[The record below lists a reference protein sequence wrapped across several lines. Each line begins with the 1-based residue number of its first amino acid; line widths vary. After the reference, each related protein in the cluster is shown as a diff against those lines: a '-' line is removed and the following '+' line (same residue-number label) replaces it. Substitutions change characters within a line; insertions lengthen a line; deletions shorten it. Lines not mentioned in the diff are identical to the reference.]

1 VIEAEILDTSLE
13 IKTPERV
20 TFEVFICGP
29 FARLSAALIDGIFI
43 SVLLGCILI
52 ALSILSMGSGSVIGL
67 YLAILFA
74 LEWGYKI
81 FFEIVNKGQTPG
93 KRAMGLRVMSV
104 DGGPMRPGQAV
115 VRNLVRAFEGILPFG
130 YFPALLSICF
140 SRRFQR
146 LGDLAAG
153 TIVVWETPEFSMREM
168 QLNQNSKALVEMLP
182 ARLELGGRMMKLLS
196 NYLSRR
202 MRLSSARL
210 EEIASPV
217 ASILRQKYNLPADTP
232 ADSVMV
238 AVGERL
244 RQTPLR
250 QEGRKTR

>member
-1 VIEAEILDTSLE
+1 
-13 IKTPERV
+13 
-20 TFEVFICGP
+20 
-29 FARLSAALIDGIFI
+29 
-43 SVLLGCILI
+43 
-52 ALSILSMGSGSVIGL
+52 
-67 YLAILFA
+67 
-74 LEWGYKI
+74 
-81 FFEIVNKGQTPG
+81 
-93 KRAMGLRVMSV
+93 
-104 DGGPMRPGQAV
+104 
-115 VRNLVRAFEGILPFG
+115 
-130 YFPALLSICF
+130 
-140 SRRFQR
+140 
-146 LGDLAAG
+146 
-153 TIVVWETPEFSMREM
+153 
-168 QLNQNSKALVEMLP
+168 
-182 ARLELGGRMMKLLS
+182 MMKLLS